1 MDHSV
6 IGPDG
11 ELRLSQAVRDQ
22 LGLKPGDRVRLD
34 VDPVHRS
41 LRLSGVG
48 GGARSAADAS
58 GSPID
63 ALIGIGGRFS
73 RAVSND
79 EMTDAVRRRAAERFL
94 RE

>member
-1 MDHSV
+1 MDHGV
-6 IGPDG
+6 IGPNG

-41 LRLSGVG
+41 LRLSGAG
-48 GGARSAADAS
+48 GRPPSADAG
-58 GSPID
+58 GSSID